1 MAHARQP
8 FRCAIVLGTTRKQQ
22 QYPTAL
28 QDHCP
33 RSSKAPAF
41 AKHGFYSGH
50 TPTPRRFNHPNN
62 HFWAPGNHPGSHG
75 ASCVSHSLHR
85 ANHVAIPFLGGASAV
100 CPTRQSRH
108 RFNCPFQMK
117 TGQSFLGTERR
128 SIPLPIRRGFSLL
141 GIVFRT
147 IHRQAL
153 AGRSWLSYS

>member
-8 FRCAIVLGTTRKQQ
+8 FRCAKVLGTTRKQQ

-33 RSSKAPAF
+33 NRIQTPVCNRL
-41 AKHGFYSGH
+41 GFYSGH
-50 TPTPRRFNHPNN
+50 TPTPRRFKHPKN

-85 ANHVAIPFLGGASAV
+85 ANHVAIPLLGGASAV

-108 RFNCPFQMK
+108 RFDCHR
-117 TGQSFLGTERR
+117 QSFLGTERR
-128 SIPLPIRRGFSLL
+128 SIPLPIRRGFSLF

-153 AGRSWLSYS
+153 AGISWLSSS